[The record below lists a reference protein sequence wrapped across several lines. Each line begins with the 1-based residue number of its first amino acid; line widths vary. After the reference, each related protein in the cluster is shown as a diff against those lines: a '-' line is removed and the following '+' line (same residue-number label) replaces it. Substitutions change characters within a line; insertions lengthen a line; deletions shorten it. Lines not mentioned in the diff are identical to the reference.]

1 MPRPAFQPTDEQREL
16 VVSLVCCGIPHDVI
30 SEVIGIARNTL
41 EKYFR
46 EELDHGKAVAN
57 AKVAGTLFKMATSGD
72 SPASTFFWLKTQ
84 AGWRETNHHELTV
97 STDLEKLTPDERR
110 ELIREQQKKLLEIG
124 KSVGSVDDL
133 KGLPE

>member
-1 MPRPAFQPTDEQREL
+1 MPRKAFQPTDEQREL
-16 VVSLVCCGIPHDVI
+16 VVSLVCCGIPQDVI
-30 SEVIGIARNTL
+30 AKAIGISKTTL
-41 EKYFR
+41 DKYFR
-46 EELDHGKAVAN
+46 DELDHGKEIAN
-57 AKVAGTLFKMATSGD
+57 AKVAGTLFKMATSGE

-110 ELIREQQKKLLEIG
+110 ELIREQQKKLLEIE